1 MCFVPS
7 VYMCGADSEDCV
19 LYCSLESLFILKR
32 AGRGGRGKERG
43 RGKGREGKER
53 RRGKGV
59 VGEREGR
66 GYVSGVYNEL
76 VGGFVRCVIVI
87 YLQHENDREVK
98 CLG

>member
-1 MCFVPS
+1 
-7 VYMCGADSEDCV
+7 MCGADSEDCV

-43 RGKGREGKER
+43 
-53 RRGKGV
+53 RGKGV